1 MAQEKNGVVIICIEL
16 TKGADLRNGHL
27 YGWLEQLAR
36 SGKIDVLLAGPPCR
50 SVSVC
55 RLRSLEGDDGP
66 KIVRAR
72 HGSERFGRHDL
83 TEEELKLVCNDNL
96 LWMRTLWLAVQA
108 YEANQNLEITLEQPQ
123 DPEQWKQPPADIKE
137 KIPGWNGFPSFLAW
151 PETEVMVKK
160 CKLRRISFHQG
171 ALGHQT
177 NKPTTVLTSTEELF
191 DLQGLMSRGSSK
203 EWPSDL
209 NKRLELSSSLA
220 SWAPGLKN
228 LLVKGINRVN
238 TQTPAVCALSA
249 VEQRQIKEWQLH
261 VSNGHK
267 PFRRDCAV
275 CLEGAGRDRPRRR
288 LQHPESYTLS
298 IDLSGPHKKGIDQ
311 RGRPTYFMVAVYTVP
326 VQDSFPLPEGLQQV
340 AGGEKRRLQPPEG
353 SPLDRD
359 DLLEQFEKELEEN
372 LARAVAPQDL
382 EQEDQAQAP
391 QPGEDQEKKPEEE
404 KDAIKKKDEDQ
415 KEGDDPWEIVPHRHE
430 DLTAAEIR
438 WWDVKDQFWKEK
450 IAELQD
456 VEVRNLTFAVPMQSR
471 HSREVVRA
479 VQEVYMHL
487 RTLQLPVLRLHSD
500 RAREFTGV
508 KLRDWCTQ
516 RDILQTST
524 AGDESAGNGR
534 CESELGI
541 IQAQTRVQLRAAG
554 LEANWWPL
562 ALRHTVE
569 QRQRDQM
576 ASMGITLPPLIPFG
590 TECFAKLKRWH
601 RRDWDHPFEKIRV
614 LGPAM
619 GMSTTSKGY
628 YIQSLSSGKF
638 MRSTVVV
645 VPGTL
650 PDVLPQLPE
659 PSPDDYA
666 PSYLPEDEAE
676 DHLQDDVEEPM
687 EICPEEVVQ
696 QLHADQGGAEVQVHV
711 LNPRHQVVPTP
722 GELHLADGS
731 RPRRLHGKQHVDL
744 LPPSVSKLLWTTTGG
759 SGLDSVVDHELS
771 GEQQLQ
777 KPEIRRYLDH
787 LQQLCLLQHHEL
799 CRLRREETQVGDYD
813 MMGETLKDIDDEVQR
828 LEGALRGLAKLE
840 PMVKE
845 QETLVTKTL
854 TLDEVRRELEEWK
867 EPIKSEYES
876 LLKHKAIEPINKE
889 QYQELQRTHD
899 IEVIPGK
906 LVATIKPPFKRKARL
921 VACGNQASK
930 NEDAEVAAG
939 GLCTVCT
946 RSLVSKAAQNEW
958 GCATVDVKTAFLQA
972 PRREE
977 KGKLTLVTPPA
988 ITKEAQVCGQEW
1000 WLVKGALYGLVESP
1014 KDWAVYRDATCKTIS
1029 WKGETGQHRRL
1040 APTPEPH
1047 VWSIEE
1053 MEKASNGEKWFVIG
1067 NMGVY
1072 VDDLL
1077 LVAPNNILEET
1088 LGALEE
1094 RFTLATPEWV
1104 TGEKTVTFC
1113 GYEISKTDQ
1122 GYALGQEKYIRDL
1135 MDKHNIKQTAGVPCP
1150 KVEEGPEEPAENLQG
1165 PVLRAAQQLCGELMW
1180 LTTRTRPDVA
1190 YTVGVMSRLLHKRP
1204 GYVVEVG
1211 QQCLKY
1217 LCGSASKK
1225 LQYKGGGPIDVLE
1238 VMVDASFG
1246 PPHEGY
1252 RSVQGIM
1259 MTHGGNPIMW
1269 ASTRQPF
1276 ITQSTAEAELLA
1288 YNEAYQN
1295 GESTG
1300 ALLEVLGYGGVKKH
1314 MQGDSKSGI
1323 SQLTSDTGAWR
1334 TRHLRL
1340 RSAKLREVVQDPE
1353 EPWTVSHCSGLE
1365 LGADGLTKP
1374 LQGQAFTSFLG
1385 LIGMAEDEEVSVSKV
1400 MGPSWTSSTTA
1411 SSGFNT
1417 KLEGVG
1423 AAVMGVGALLDSE
1436 PLVLGG
1442 LAMVAVSLYRQRYG
1456 VQKEQEGFDLH
1467 HGGDLLPGDEFA
1479 EAYEPQLDEKRKDE
1493 NKSLKTTR
1501 LAKRPQK
1508 DHKSGQPPKGNLD
1521 EAAHPPHPQSRAST
1535 AEGSKENLGCDG
1547 SQSSFPGYGGV
1558 AHVPGCSSTDRARP
1572 CASNGVES
1580 SRPPKGALQEQSMHV
1595 TGAWQ
1600 SVHEMPRMSALRWG
1614 GDPGDPIED
1623 FPDESIEDDPI
1634 EEEEPEVDPG
1644 IPFPHGDPHGN
1655 AYLRQLGQVPPNY
1668 KAPPAQWMQ
1677 QHAPKAA
1684 LPKARPKR
1692 RAEVAQPK
1700 GQVEEA
1706 QPKRGAEVLQ
1716 PKQRAEAFLRAAER
1730 GSLQNVERGHL
1741 HQVAQGSFQKGE
1753 RSEQGQQ
1760 CGASA
1765 SSSTSQ
1771 QGEQQP
1777 QSREL
1782 LPRDPREDEQLED
1795 SSGSEKGKGSGFVS
1809 TSPKISPKGKGYPKG
1824 STMSSETQNMST
1836 TPGGTSL
1843 GQVADGLESFD
1854 GERVAVLTSLRPG
1867 SNIDGQP
1874 PPALRFFAVMSDGG
1888 KERGDRGR
1896 QEDRDDRSD
1905 RGAPGKVIERCP
1917 GKPKPKSVSL
1927 RPAPSLVTLRPAS
1940 QASRVPDDE
1949 VHYVEESSSD
1959 EEKGNIRRVV
1969 LDDEKGFSSG
1979 DDAAP
1984 VRMVQTEGGQASSSA
1999 GLGAGKP
2006 EHGEGQLPEAALQPE
2021 VPERQVVKE
2030 EGPKLKKY
2038 RRVRVK
2044 KKAPQLEKDIQVM
2057 QDAQRT
2063 RNERMACLRILQQ
2076 QRNARKKAAEPQKD
2090 KKPEVKAEEP
2100 KEPQPRTPSPSSV
2113 DWKAAEK
2120 ETERQFAEA
2129 KAAGRRILSYEEW
2142 DEERK
2147 KENEKKR
2154 QERLRKSW
2162 VDREIARRAL
2172 QQEKGATREA
2182 VLRSTTT
2189 SAAGPLTDEEWLK
2202 MQEMMK
2208 RLPPA
2213 PEKPKKD
2220 EEQPQ
2225 DKRAKTL
2232 QKDPKH
2238 GMQPPPPPPGYAGVW
2253 RGGCCPGFRWQG
2265 GQQGQFGP
2273 HGPQQQ
2279 QGFWPGCGGQPQQH
2293 VPQGGPQGCHTG
2305 LQGQVPVQ
2313 QSMSLDLGPVRYR
2326 TQEELEEATQW
2337 LQRWRGGPEVDL
2349 RSPGDIVRHDLAMA
2363 MARPRPKEGTPAR
2376 PTAEA
2381 QATTARLPAETPATQ
2396 AQPPAETPAG
2406 QQDQQPARETL
2417 LQRVLRLSEIGA
2429 LCSESPRTLSSTS
2442 EAEILEEPDDEVQE
2456 VQYDETNRAQNEQMA
2471 LRPKARPPLRR
2482 DPRHGAMAAA
2492 GGDGGRDPGE
2502 GDNPPHRDSGSPEP
2516 EAEGS
2521 DEEEDIHKAGKKN
2534 KYQMGKNSAWIP
2546 HKLRKGR
2553 GFTVQFWPEKRGCG
2567 TRSEGADATV
2577 IHSATSL
2584 TLGWQQVY
2592 AKGKQPRALRVT
2604 NQAGKASGG
2613 RVVMK
2618 GKGTNPA
2625 AELQLAQSLNRAA
2638 TAIRRAETAVETF
2651 GNGSEGAEAAYE
2663 EAADAVTSFLEADA
2677 ALHPPSGASSSSA
2690 ARASSNSAA
2699 AAVGKGAA
2707 NLGLSA
2713 YRDFVANK
2721 GKGKGKMCRAQP
2733 EAATEDEEGSDQ
2745 EADLDGEHYEEEIEE
2760 EEVREGS
2767 ETSVEVELEVIQE
2780 EEESDLPAHGE
2791 GQDDDLSQGMAENGE
2806 PAETDYGE
2814 TEAFDDGQGPVSE
2827 PEVEAG
2833 DLTEESA
2840 SLGITATSSFI
2851 SEEEAAP
2858 EEHD

>member
-1 MAQEKNGVVIICIEL
+1 
-16 TKGADLRNGHL
+16 
-27 YGWLEQLAR
+27 
-36 SGKIDVLLAGPPCR
+36 
-50 SVSVC
+50 
-55 RLRSLEGDDGP
+55 
-66 KIVRAR
+66 
-72 HGSERFGRHDL
+72 
-83 TEEELKLVCNDNL
+83 
-96 LWMRTLWLAVQA
+96 
-108 YEANQNLEITLEQPQ
+108 
-123 DPEQWKQPPADIKE
+123 
-137 KIPGWNGFPSFLAW
+137 
-151 PETEVMVKK
+151 MVKTCHLK
-160 CKLRRISFHQG
+160 RISFHQG

-177 NKPTTVLTSTEELF
+177 NKPTTVLTSMKELF
-191 DLQGLMSRGSSK
+191 DLQGLMSRGSST

-209 NKRLELSSSLA
+209 NKRMELSSSLA

-311 RGRPTYFMVAVYTVP
+311 RGRPSYFMVAVYTVP

-359 DLLEQFEKELEEN
+359 DLLEQFEKELEAN
-372 LARAVAPQDL
+372 LARAVTPQDL
-382 EQEDQAQAP
+382 EQEDHQQEEQAQAP

-404 KDAIKKKDEDQ
+404 KDAAKKKDEDQ
-415 KEGDDPWEIVPHRHE
+415 KDEDDLWGIVPHRHE
-430 DLTAAEIR
+430 ELTAAEIR

-479 VQEVYMHL
+479 VQEVYMRL

-508 KLRDWCTQ
+508 KLRDWCTH

-569 QRQRDQM
+569 QRQRDQL

-590 TECFAKLKRWH
+590 TECYAKLKRWH

-645 VPGTL
+645 VPATL
-650 PDVLPQLPE
+650 PPLLPQLPE
-659 PSPDDYA
+659 PEADDYA
-666 PSYLPEDEAE
+666 PSFLPEDEAD

-687 EICPEEVVQ
+687 EICPDHVVEE
-696 QLHADQGGAEVQVHV
+696 LHADQGGAEVQVHV
-711 LNPRHQVVPTP
+711 LNPKQQVVPTP
-722 GELHLADGS
+722 GELRLADGS

-771 GEQQLQ
+771 GDQQLQ

-876 LLKHKAIEPINKE
+876 LLKHKAIEPINRE

-939 GLCTVCT
+939 GLCTVST

-1053 MEKASNGEKWFVIG
+1053 MEKTSNGEKWFVIG

-1077 LVAPNNILEET
+1077 LVAPSNILQET
-1088 LGALEE
+1088 LKALEE

-1150 KVEEGPEEPAENLQG
+1150 KVEEGPEEPAANLQG

-1190 YTVGVMSRLLHKRP
+1190 CTVGVMSRLLHKRP

-1374 LQGQAFTSFLG
+1374 LQGQAFTRFLG
-1385 LIGMAEDEEVSVSKV
+1385 LIGMAEDEEVSVSEV
-1400 MGPSWTSSTTA
+1400 MGPSWMSSTTA
-1411 SSGFNT
+1411 STGFNT
-1417 KLEGVG
+1417 ALEGVG
-1423 AAVMGVGALLDSE
+1423 AAVMGVGTLMDSE

-1442 LAMVAVSLYRQRYG
+1442 LAMVAVSCTANG
-1456 VQKEQEGFDLH
+1456 M
-1467 HGGDLLPGDEFA
+1467 EFNA
-1479 EAYEPQLDEKRKDE
+1479 
-1493 NKSLKTTR
+1493 NKK
-1501 LAKRPQK
+1501 
-1508 DHKSGQPPKGNLD
+1508 
-1521 EAAHPPHPQSRAST
+1521 AST
-1535 AEGSKENLGCDG
+1535 
-1547 SQSSFPGYGGV
+1547 YI
-1558 AHVPGCSSTDRARP
+1558 
-1572 CASNGVES
+1572 
-1580 SRPPKGALQEQSMHV
+1580 M
-1595 TGAWQ
+1595 
-1600 SVHEMPRMSALRWG
+1600 
-1614 GDPGDPIED
+1614 
-1623 FPDESIEDDPI
+1623 
-1634 EEEEPEVDPG
+1634 EET
-1644 IPFPHGDPHGN
+1644 
-1655 AYLRQLGQVPPNY
+1655 YY
-1668 KAPPAQWMQ
+1668 
-1677 QHAPKAA
+1677 
-1684 LPKARPKR
+1684 
-1692 RAEVAQPK
+1692 
-1700 GQVEEA
+1700 
-1706 QPKRGAEVLQ
+1706 
-1716 PKQRAEAFLRAAER
+1716 
-1730 GSLQNVERGHL
+1730 
-1741 HQVAQGSFQKGE
+1741 QG
-1753 RSEQGQQ
+1753 
-1760 CGASA
+1760 
-1765 SSSTSQ
+1765 
-1771 QGEQQP
+1771 
-1777 QSREL
+1777 L
-1782 LPRDPREDEQLED
+1782 
-1795 SSGSEKGKGSGFVS
+1795 
-1809 TSPKISPKGKGYPKG
+1809 
-1824 STMSSETQNMST
+1824 
-1836 TPGGTSL
+1836 
-1843 GQVADGLESFD
+1843 
-1854 GERVAVLTSLRPG
+1854 
-1867 SNIDGQP
+1867 NI
-1874 PPALRFFAVMSDGG
+1874 L
-1888 KERGDRGR
+1888 
-1896 QEDRDDRSD
+1896 
-1905 RGAPGKVIERCP
+1905 
-1917 GKPKPKSVSL
+1917 
-1927 RPAPSLVTLRPAS
+1927 
-1940 QASRVPDDE
+1940 
-1949 VHYVEESSSD
+1949 
-1959 EEKGNIRRVV
+1959 
-1969 LDDEKGFSSG
+1969 
-1979 DDAAP
+1979 
-1984 VRMVQTEGGQASSSA
+1984 
-1999 GLGAGKP
+1999 
-2006 EHGEGQLPEAALQPE
+2006 
-2021 VPERQVVKE
+2021 
-2030 EGPKLKKY
+2030 
-2038 RRVRVK
+2038 
-2044 KKAPQLEKDIQVM
+2044 
-2057 QDAQRT
+2057 
-2063 RNERMACLRILQQ
+2063 
-2076 QRNARKKAAEPQKD
+2076 
-2090 KKPEVKAEEP
+2090 
-2100 KEPQPRTPSPSSV
+2100 
-2113 DWKAAEK
+2113 
-2120 ETERQFAEA
+2120 
-2129 KAAGRRILSYEEW
+2129 
-2142 DEERK
+2142 
-2147 KENEKKR
+2147 
-2154 QERLRKSW
+2154 
-2162 VDREIARRAL
+2162 
-2172 QQEKGATREA
+2172 
-2182 VLRSTTT
+2182 
-2189 SAAGPLTDEEWLK
+2189 
-2202 MQEMMK
+2202 
-2208 RLPPA
+2208 
-2213 PEKPKKD
+2213 
-2220 EEQPQ
+2220 
-2225 DKRAKTL
+2225 
-2232 QKDPKH
+2232 
-2238 GMQPPPPPPGYAGVW
+2238 
-2253 RGGCCPGFRWQG
+2253 
-2265 GQQGQFGP
+2265 
-2273 HGPQQQ
+2273 
-2279 QGFWPGCGGQPQQH
+2279 
-2293 VPQGGPQGCHTG
+2293 
-2305 LQGQVPVQ
+2305 
-2313 QSMSLDLGPVRYR
+2313 
-2326 TQEELEEATQW
+2326 
-2337 LQRWRGGPEVDL
+2337 
-2349 RSPGDIVRHDLAMA
+2349 
-2363 MARPRPKEGTPAR
+2363 
-2376 PTAEA
+2376 
-2381 QATTARLPAETPATQ
+2381 
-2396 AQPPAETPAG
+2396 
-2406 QQDQQPARETL
+2406 
-2417 LQRVLRLSEIGA
+2417 
-2429 LCSESPRTLSSTS
+2429 
-2442 EAEILEEPDDEVQE
+2442 
-2456 VQYDETNRAQNEQMA
+2456 
-2471 LRPKARPPLRR
+2471 LRR
-2482 DPRHGAMAAA
+2482 
-2492 GGDGGRDPGE
+2492 
-2502 GDNPPHRDSGSPEP
+2502 
-2516 EAEGS
+2516 
-2521 DEEEDIHKAGKKN
+2521 
-2534 KYQMGKNSAWIP
+2534 
-2546 HKLRKGR
+2546 
-2553 GFTVQFWPEKRGCG
+2553 
-2567 TRSEGADATV
+2567 
-2577 IHSATSL
+2577 
-2584 TLGWQQVY
+2584 
-2592 AKGKQPRALRVT
+2592 
-2604 NQAGKASGG
+2604 
-2613 RVVMK
+2613 
-2618 GKGTNPA
+2618 
-2625 AELQLAQSLNRAA
+2625 LN
-2638 TAIRRAETAVETF
+2638 
-2651 GNGSEGAEAAYE
+2651 
-2663 EAADAVTSFLEADA
+2663 
-2677 ALHPPSGASSSSA
+2677 
-2690 ARASSNSAA
+2690 
-2699 AAVGKGAA
+2699 
-2707 NLGLSA
+2707 LS
-2713 YRDFVANK
+2713 
-2721 GKGKGKMCRAQP
+2721 
-2733 EAATEDEEGSDQ
+2733 
-2745 EADLDGEHYEEEIEE
+2745 
-2760 EEVREGS
+2760 
-2767 ETSVEVELEVIQE
+2767 
-2780 EEESDLPAHGE
+2780 
-2791 GQDDDLSQGMAENGE
+2791 
-2806 PAETDYGE
+2806 
-2814 TEAFDDGQGPVSE
+2814 
-2827 PEVEAG
+2827 
-2833 DLTEESA
+2833 
-2840 SLGITATSSFI
+2840 
-2851 SEEEAAP
+2851 
-2858 EEHD
+2858 